1 MKQLK
6 LKRSPLYLAI
16 LGAAAVY
23 APNPVMAAEFDF
35 HGDMN
40 NRFKA
45 YTNQRDWFRTGYS
58 GGGTL
63 KDSDPTESYGEIKY
77 RFWFTAASDDGMV
90 KGVYATEIG
99 GIRFGEGSGG
109 DFSGDGVN
117 VETRWAY
124 VDFALPGAVD
134 QRLKIGLQPVSVN
147 ANVWNETATAAVLTG
162 KLQSGID
169 YQLLWGRG
177 DSTNE
182 DANDSPED
190 EGWDGADNF
199 ALNLDKHFSP
209 NLNAGIFYL
218 YQMNNQVAEGVGDI
232 DSRNYELKLIA
243 DNSEYSVSNLGAT
256 FDYNR
261 ETSAGRLFLKG
272 TAIAQTGTI
281 EGVNFNPIN
290 GAENPNTSYD
300 LSTFLGRGELG
311 LQFGPNTVTYTM
323 VYASGDSNEQDS
335 NFDAFISTDV
345 DLTDSMIFQEN
356 FMDDDYFAETPYIL
370 DKGYFLNKIQLDH
383 KVRPN
388 LKLSGMLVYNRLAEA
403 ITLAD
408 GSSSKDLGLEF
419 GGRVSY
425 LPYPSLEIAAE
436 AAYLL
441 AGDAVDVLEEGAL
454 QNGQSD
460 KDIVHVAGRVR
471 YKF

>member
-6 LKRSPLYLAI
+6 LKRSPLFLAI

-45 YTNQRDWFRTGYS
+45 YTNQRDWFRTGNS

-63 KDSDPTESYGEIKY
+63 KDSDPTESFTEIKY

-99 GIRFGEGSGG
+99 GIRFGEGKSGG
-109 DFSGDGVN
+109 GFSGDGVN

-209 NLNAGIFYL
+209 NLNAGIF
-218 YQMNNQVAEGVGDI
+218 I
-232 DSRNYELKLIA
+232 CTR
-243 DNSEYSVSNLGAT
+243 
-256 FDYNR
+256 
-261 ETSAGRLFLKG
+261 
-272 TAIAQTGTI
+272 
-281 EGVNFNPIN
+281 
-290 GAENPNTSYD
+290 
-300 LSTFLGRGELG
+300 
-311 LQFGPNTVTYTM
+311 
-323 VYASGDSNEQDS
+323 
-335 NFDAFISTDV
+335 
-345 DLTDSMIFQEN
+345 
-356 FMDDDYFAETPYIL
+356 
-370 DKGYFLNKIQLDH
+370 
-383 KVRPN
+383 
-388 LKLSGMLVYNRLAEA
+388 
-403 ITLAD
+403 
-408 GSSSKDLGLEF
+408 
-419 GGRVSY
+419 
-425 LPYPSLEIAAE
+425 
-436 AAYLL
+436 
-441 AGDAVDVLEEGAL
+441 
-454 QNGQSD
+454 
-460 KDIVHVAGRVR
+460 
-471 YKF
+471 

>member
-16 LGAAAVY
+16 LGVAAVY

-40 NRFKA
+40 NRFQA
-45 YTNQRDWFRTGYS
+45 YTNQRDWFRTGNS

-99 GIRFGEGSGG
+99 GIRFGEGKSGG
-109 DFSGDGVN
+109 GFSGDGVN

-209 NLNAGIFYL
+209 NLNAGIF
-218 YQMNNQVAEGVGDI
+218 I
-232 DSRNYELKLIA
+232 CTR
-243 DNSEYSVSNLGAT
+243 
-256 FDYNR
+256 
-261 ETSAGRLFLKG
+261 
-272 TAIAQTGTI
+272 
-281 EGVNFNPIN
+281 
-290 GAENPNTSYD
+290 
-300 LSTFLGRGELG
+300 
-311 LQFGPNTVTYTM
+311 
-323 VYASGDSNEQDS
+323 
-335 NFDAFISTDV
+335 
-345 DLTDSMIFQEN
+345 
-356 FMDDDYFAETPYIL
+356 
-370 DKGYFLNKIQLDH
+370 
-383 KVRPN
+383 
-388 LKLSGMLVYNRLAEA
+388 
-403 ITLAD
+403 
-408 GSSSKDLGLEF
+408 
-419 GGRVSY
+419 
-425 LPYPSLEIAAE
+425 
-436 AAYLL
+436 
-441 AGDAVDVLEEGAL
+441 
-454 QNGQSD
+454 
-460 KDIVHVAGRVR
+460 
-471 YKF
+471 